1 MERSAVDVDDVA
13 PEEVRKLRR
22 VVVVVIFCCC
32 CCEMGGERLCDERN
46 KNGTYILLSAR
57 QKLKLRF
64 MDETE

>member
-1 MERSAVDVDDVA
+1 MERSAVDVP

-32 CCEMGGERLCDERN
+32 CCEMGGERLCDEIKMER
-46 KNGTYILLSAR
+46 ILSSAR

-64 MDETE
+64 YG